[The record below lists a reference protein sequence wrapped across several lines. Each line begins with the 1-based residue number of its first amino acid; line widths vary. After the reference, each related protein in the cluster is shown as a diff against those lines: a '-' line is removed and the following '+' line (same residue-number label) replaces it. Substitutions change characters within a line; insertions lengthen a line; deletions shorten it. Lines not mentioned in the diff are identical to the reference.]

1 MAIDLGDLGYPVFFG
16 QDQLGI
22 LSYIYP
28 VKFEALHPCDWAFPL
43 QLDCSQGW
51 SVPNDPRS
59 RKMIKGLGDW
69 GDLKRREPHHWR
81 AATIYDICISY
92 MYIYIYYELF
102 IYVICIWIRFIH
114 GWLLL
119 LCLYMYWYVY
129 TSPFASATWTC
140 RKRLLGFG
148 RTMSAVLHRPGLGK
162 AAVLRVF
169 FQCSHLFSSAG
180 HHFFAG
186 DVDKASMCHLFV
198 HINTTSCH
206 SPIPKIPVWEDD
218 DRQIMENPLV

>member
-1 MAIDLGDLGYPVFFG
+1 MVRPEWPEIPKN
-16 QDQLGI
+16 DQGPRGLRGF
-22 LSYIYP
+22 
-28 VKFEALHPCDWAFPL
+28 KKERTTPL
-43 QLDCSQGW
+43 AGRDHIW
-51 SVPNDPRS
+51 
-59 RKMIKGLGDW
+59 
-69 GDLKRREPHHWR
+69 
-81 AATIYDICISY
+81 Y
-92 MYIYIYYELF
+92 MYIIYVYIYYELF